1 MEDNKP
7 TPQTFFK
14 IQMANYVRPE
24 IKEVQGRKWVLN
36 GDKNSFY
43 TTIIDAYNGSPTNSA
58 IIDSY
63 SQFIYGKGLTSKDK
77 VSMATQWN
85 EVLSIFSKK
94 DLRRI
99 SKDFEMFGETSI
111 EVKYLGGKVR
121 KGFHVPKQRIAP
133 EVADAKGNITGY
145 WYCYDFKDTQK
156 NKPIR
161 FDAFGYGEGAQQR
174 SEIMVIK
181 DYQIGQFY
189 YSNPSYLSGL
199 SWAKFEEEFQ
209 NYCINHIK
217 NGLSAGYIINM
228 NGGVQESE
236 IEVRQHSQKVRT
248 DLSGSNNAGKFFINF
263 NEGKDSEVTITDVP
277 VSEAHKQYEYLSA
290 EARQQIM
297 TAHKLTSPMLVGV
310 KEASGFSSNAA
321 EIKVGFEELMINVI
335 KPKQEIVLDGL
346 MEILLVNGNTIQLDF
361 ESLRS
366 EEVVQSVDGTPVDV
380 AVSDAKISY
389 NGAQIASAIQIFVN
403 VKDGILTEEQ
413 AIVFLVQF
421 LNIDSNVAQSL
432 FNAAKATTQLSSHK
446 LCCSKL
452 KEEDEITLSECADGL
467 IELGETIDEEE
478 WEQIDCIP
486 VEQDLTLNEI
496 TLSLA
501 RTFSSFP
508 NAKSEQDTSL
518 FKVRYRYA
526 GASEGQR
533 EFCKKMISADK
544 VYRKEDI
551 ELAETK
557 VVNKGLGANGADT
570 YSIWL
575 YKGGVNCQHF
585 WERKIYLRKGNESL
599 SVNEARKMILEL
611 DPSDRPLAKWQENEA
626 IVAQPAEASNNNFK
640 LN

>member
-1 MEDNKP
+1 MEENKP

-43 TTIIDAYNGSPTNSA
+43 NTIVDAYNGSPTNSA

-77 VSMATQWN
+77 VSKARQWN
-85 EVLSIFSKK
+85 EAVSIFYKK

-99 SKDFEMFGETSI
+99 CKGFEMFGETAI

-121 KGFHVPKQRIAP
+121 KAFHVPKQRIAP

-161 FDAFGYGEGAQQR
+161 FDAFGYGDGVQQR

-263 NEGKDSEVTITDVP
+263 NDGKDSEVTITDVP

-366 EEVVQSVDGTPVDV
+366 EP
-380 AVSDAKISY
+380 I
-389 NGAQIASAIQIFVN
+389 I
-403 VKDGILTEEQ
+403 TETTTT
-413 AIVFLVQF
+413 
-421 LNIDSNVAQSL
+421 
-432 FNAAKATTQLSSHK
+432 TTQLSSHK

-452 KEEDEITLSECADGL
+452 KEDDEITLSECADGL

-508 NAKSEQDTSL
+508 NTKSEQDTSL

-533 EFCKKMISADK
+533 EFCKKMIAADK

-557 VVNKGLGANGADT
+557 VVNKGFGPNGADT

-575 YKGGVNCQHF
+575 YKGSVNCKHF

-611 DPSDRPLAKWQENEA
+611 DPSDRPLAKWQENE
-626 IVAQPAEASNNNFK
+626 IEVAKPTIDQPNSGY

>member
-1 MEDNKP
+1 MESVKP
-7 TPQTFFK
+7 TPQSFFK
-14 IQMANYVRPE
+14 IEMANYVRPE

-43 TTIIDAYNGSPTNSA
+43 NTIVDAYNGSPTNSA

-77 VSMATQWN
+77 VSKATQWN
-85 EVLSIFSKK
+85 EALAIFSKK

-99 SKDFEMFGETSI
+99 CKDFEMFGETSI
-111 EVKYLGGKVR
+111 EVKYLGDKVR
-121 KGFHVPKQRIAP
+121 KAFHVPKQRIAP

-161 FDAFGYGEGAQQR
+161 FDAFGYGDGVQQR

-263 NEGKDSEVTITDVP
+263 NDGKDSEVTITDVP

-366 EEVVQSVDGTPVDV
+366 EPIV
-380 AVSDAKISY
+380 
-389 NGAQIASAIQIFVN
+389 
-403 VKDGILTEEQ
+403 TETTTT
-413 AIVFLVQF
+413 
-421 LNIDSNVAQSL
+421 
-432 FNAAKATTQLSSHK
+432 TTQLSSQK
-446 LCCSKL
+446 ICCSKL
-452 KEEDEITLSECADGL
+452 KEDDEITLSECADGL

-518 FKVRYRYA
+518 FKVRYKYA

-533 EFCKKMISADK
+533 EFCKKMIAADK

-551 ELAETK
+551 EIAETK

-611 DPSDRPLAKWQENEA
+611 DPSDRPLAKWQENE
-626 IVAQPAEASNNNFK
+626 IEVAKPTIDQPNSGY

>member
-1 MEDNKP
+1 MEENKP

-36 GDKNSFY
+36 GEKNSFY
-43 TTIIDAYNGSPTNSA
+43 NTIIDAYNGSPTNSA

-63 SQFIYGKGLTSKDK
+63 SQFIYGKGLYSKDK

-85 EVLSIFSKK
+85 EALSIFSKK

-99 SKDFEMFGETSI
+99 CKDFEMFGETSI

-121 KGFHVPKQRIAP
+121 KAFHVPKQRIAP

-161 FDAFGYGEGAQQR
+161 FDAFGYGDGMQQR

-181 DYQIGQFY
+181 DYQIGQYY

-263 NEGKDSEVTITDVP
+263 NDGKDSEVTITDVP

-366 EEVVQSVDGTPVDV
+366 EPIV
-380 AVSDAKISY
+380 
-389 NGAQIASAIQIFVN
+389 
-403 VKDGILTEEQ
+403 TETTTT
-413 AIVFLVQF
+413 
-421 LNIDSNVAQSL
+421 
-432 FNAAKATTQLSSHK
+432 TTQLSSHK

-467 IELGETIDEEE
+467 IELGETIDEDE

-533 EFCKKMISADK
+533 EFCKKMIAADK

-557 VVNKGLGANGADT
+557 VVNKGFGANGADT

>member
-1 MEDNKP
+1 MESVKP
-7 TPQTFFK
+7 TPQSFFK
-14 IQMANYVRPE
+14 IEMANYVRPE

-43 TTIIDAYNGSPTNSA
+43 NTIVDAYNGSPTNSA

-77 VSMATQWN
+77 VSKATQWN
-85 EVLSIFSKK
+85 EALAIFSKK

-99 SKDFEMFGETSI
+99 CKDFEMFGETSI
-111 EVKYLGGKVR
+111 EVKYLGDKVR
-121 KGFHVPKQRIAP
+121 KAFHVPKQRIAP

-161 FDAFGYGEGAQQR
+161 FDAFGYGDGVQQR

-263 NEGKDSEVTITDVP
+263 NDGKDSEVTITDVP

-366 EEVVQSVDGTPVDV
+366 EPIV
-380 AVSDAKISY
+380 
-389 NGAQIASAIQIFVN
+389 
-403 VKDGILTEEQ
+403 TETTTT
-413 AIVFLVQF
+413 
-421 LNIDSNVAQSL
+421 
-432 FNAAKATTQLSSHK
+432 TTQLSSQK
-446 LCCSKL
+446 ICCSKL
-452 KEEDEITLSECADGL
+452 KEDDEITLSECADGL

-518 FKVRYRYA
+518 FKVRYKYA

-533 EFCKKMISADK
+533 EFCKKMIAAYK
-544 VYRKEDI
+544 VYRK
-551 ELAETK
+551 
-557 VVNKGLGANGADT
+557 
-570 YSIWL
+570 
-575 YKGGVNCQHF
+575 
-585 WERKIYLRKGNESL
+585 
-599 SVNEARKMILEL
+599 
-611 DPSDRPLAKWQENEA
+611 
-626 IVAQPAEASNNNFK
+626 
-640 LN
+640 

>member
-1 MEDNKP
+1 MESVKP
-7 TPQTFFK
+7 TPQSFFK
-14 IQMANYVRPE
+14 IEMANYVRPE

-43 TTIIDAYNGSPTNSA
+43 NTIVDAYNGSPTNSA

-85 EVLSIFSKK
+85 EALSIFSKK

-99 SKDFEMFGETSI
+99 CKDFEMFGETAI

-121 KGFHVPKQRIAP
+121 KAFHVPKQRIAP

-156 NKPIR
+156 NKPVR
-161 FDAFGYGEGAQQR
+161 FDAFGYGDGVQQR

-236 IEVRQHSQKVRT
+236 IEVRKHSQKVRT

-263 NEGKDSEVTITDVP
+263 NDGKDSEVTITDVP

-366 EEVVQSVDGTPVDV
+366 EPIV
-380 AVSDAKISY
+380 
-389 NGAQIASAIQIFVN
+389 
-403 VKDGILTEEQ
+403 TETTTT
-413 AIVFLVQF
+413 
-421 LNIDSNVAQSL
+421 
-432 FNAAKATTQLSSHK
+432 TTQLSSHK

-452 KEEDEITLSECADGL
+452 KEDDEIILSECADGL

-486 VEQDLTLNEI
+486 VEQDLSLNEI

-518 FKVRYRYA
+518 FKVRYKYA

-533 EFCKKMISADK
+533 EFCKKMIAADK

-557 VVNKGLGANGADT
+557 VVNKGFGANGSDT

-575 YKGGVNCQHF
+575 YHGGPNCYHF
-585 WERKIYLRKGNESL
+585 WQRVIYLRKDNKSL

-611 DPSDRPLAKWQENEA
+611 DPSDRPLAKWQENE
-626 IVAQPAEASNNNFK
+626 IEVAKPTIDQPNSGY

>member
-1 MEDNKP
+1 MEENKP
-7 TPQTFFK
+7 TPQSFFK
-14 IQMANYVRPE
+14 IEMANYVRPE

-85 EVLSIFSKK
+85 EALAIFSKK

-99 SKDFEMFGETSI
+99 CKDFEMFGETSI
-111 EVKYLGGKVR
+111 EVKYLGDKVR
-121 KGFHVPKQRIAP
+121 KAFHVPKQRIAP

-161 FDAFGYGEGAQQR
+161 FDAFGYGDGAQQR

-181 DYQIGQFY
+181 DYQIGQYY

-263 NEGKDSEVTITDVP
+263 NDGKDSEVTITDVP

-366 EEVVQSVDGTPVDV
+366 EPIV
-380 AVSDAKISY
+380 
-389 NGAQIASAIQIFVN
+389 
-403 VKDGILTEEQ
+403 TETTT
-413 AIVFLVQF
+413 
-421 LNIDSNVAQSL
+421 
-432 FNAAKATTQLSSHK
+432 TTQLSSQK

-533 EFCKKMISADK
+533 EFCKKMIAADK

-557 VVNKGLGANGADT
+557 VVNKGFGANGSDT

-575 YKGGVNCQHF
+575 YHGGPNCYHF
-585 WERKIYLRKGNESL
+585 WQRVIYLRKGNESL

-611 DPSDRPLAKWQENEA
+611 DPSDRPLAKWQENE
-626 IVAQPAEASNNNFK
+626 IEVAKPTIDQPNSGY

>member
-1 MEDNKP
+1 MEENKP
-7 TPQTFFK
+7 TPQSFFK
-14 IQMANYVRPE
+14 IEMANYVRPE

-43 TTIIDAYNGSPTNSA
+43 NTIVDAYNGSPTNSA

-63 SQFIYGKGLTSKDK
+63 SQFIYGKGLYSKDK

-85 EVLSIFSKK
+85 EALSIFSKK

-99 SKDFEMFGETSI
+99 CKDFEMFGETAI

-121 KGFHVPKQRIAP
+121 KAFHVPKQRIAP

-156 NKPIR
+156 NKPVR
-161 FDAFGYGEGAQQR
+161 FDAFGYGDGVQQR

-263 NEGKDSEVTITDVP
+263 NDGKDSEVTITDVP

-310 KEASGFSSNAA
+310 KEASGFSSNAD

-346 MEILLVNGNTIQLDF
+346 MEILLVNGNNIQLDF

-366 EEVVQSVDGTPVDV
+366 EPIV
-380 AVSDAKISY
+380 
-389 NGAQIASAIQIFVN
+389 
-403 VKDGILTEEQ
+403 TETTTT
-413 AIVFLVQF
+413 
-421 LNIDSNVAQSL
+421 
-432 FNAAKATTQLSSHK
+432 TTQLSSHK

-533 EFCKKMISADK
+533 EFCKKMIAADK

-551 ELAETK
+551 ELAGDK

-611 DPSDRPLAKWQENEA
+611 DPTDRPLAKWQENEA

>member
-1 MEDNKP
+1 MEENKP

-43 TTIIDAYNGSPTNSA
+43 NTIIDAYNGSPTNSA

-77 VSMATQWN
+77 VSKATQWN
-85 EVLSIFSKK
+85 EALSIFSKK

-99 SKDFEMFGETSI
+99 CKDFEMFGETSI

-121 KGFHVPKQRIAP
+121 KAFHVPKQRIAP

-156 NKPIR
+156 NKPVR
-161 FDAFGYGEGAQQR
+161 FDAFGYGDGMQQR
-174 SEIMVIK
+174 SEIMLIK

-263 NEGKDSEVTITDVP
+263 NDGKDSEVTITDVP

-366 EEVVQSVDGTPVDV
+366 EPIV
-380 AVSDAKISY
+380 
-389 NGAQIASAIQIFVN
+389 
-403 VKDGILTEEQ
+403 TETTTT
-413 AIVFLVQF
+413 
-421 LNIDSNVAQSL
+421 
-432 FNAAKATTQLSSHK
+432 TTQLSSHK

-467 IELGETIDEEE
+467 IELGEKIDEEE

-533 EFCKKMISADK
+533 EFCKKMIAADK

>member
-1 MEDNKP
+1 MEENKP

-36 GDKNSFY
+36 GEKNSFY
-43 TTIIDAYNGSPTNSA
+43 NTIIDAYNGSPTNSA

-63 SQFIYGKGLTSKDK
+63 SQFIYGKGLYSKDK

-85 EVLSIFSKK
+85 EALSIFSKK

-99 SKDFEMFGETSI
+99 CKDFEMFGETSI

-121 KGFHVPKQRIAP
+121 KAFHVPKQRIAP

-161 FDAFGYGEGAQQR
+161 FDAFGYGDGMQQR

-181 DYQIGQFY
+181 DYQIGQYY

-263 NEGKDSEVTITDVP
+263 NDGKDSEVTITDVP

-366 EEVVQSVDGTPVDV
+366 EPIV
-380 AVSDAKISY
+380 
-389 NGAQIASAIQIFVN
+389 
-403 VKDGILTEEQ
+403 TET
-413 AIVFLVQF
+413 AT
-421 LNIDSNVAQSL
+421 
-432 FNAAKATTQLSSHK
+432 TTQLSSYK

-518 FKVRYRYA
+518 FKVRYKYA

-533 EFCKKMISADK
+533 EFCKKMIAADK